1 MRLGMISDVR
11 KHMTI
16 VPILL
21 TLLSYHVKLRAT
33 GLLTRSLLS
42 CSLIAL
48 SQLVLS
54 ASFGGT
60 VNPKRAIKCLR
71 IIALSALAFIVA
83 LLALRVTWYL
93 VSRSHSQRIAA
104 TVAPP
109 RTIAIERY
117 AQDEKGTYGKL
128 IIGEEN
134 DVLALQKIDSLPT
147 DLAPQKHDLM
157 TVEKNDRLSEEGS
170 YRGLLKYETIND
182 EDDFILEF
190 GSSAQHLV
198 QIHIR
203 RNSEIDWNALNT
215 IDVIKVGE
223 NRREALSSVRN
234 LLFGSPNPLA
244 FPELPITF
252 HLIDTLQF
260 KAARSA
266 GLLSKVS
273 LAPIAVEHRSI
284 TLPTNLRC
292 CLTVDKPGSSSEHK
306 GLLDNIHDTIAKAGD
321 DIHNSIGK
329 AADDVHNTIGKVA
342 DDVHNTVGKAAG
354 DVHNTVVKAADD
366 AHNTLGK
373 AVDDTKNTLGKAAD
387 DAHNTVGKAADDTHD
402 AIGKASDDVHNNLDK
417 AVDDVEA
424 TFENIPVLGSLLEPW
439 PLSQFHHC
447 HPQRIVSKLSTEPRP
462 PLTGAAEKLGWATAP
477 FKRIGVSGWV
487 DTGCS
492 ARAVGIP
499 VRPAQHSSD
508 DLWTVDV
515 KLLEFEINGV
525 YMPAGRFI
533 RLEVE
538 PGTKAHDL
546 CNSRQLTER
555 DKLSF
560 GGVVLVDSDGPFL
573 EVHPRD
579 EFYVK

>member
-1 MRLGMISDVR
+1 
-11 KHMTI
+11 
-16 VPILL
+16 
-21 TLLSYHVKLRAT
+21 
-33 GLLTRSLLS
+33 
-42 CSLIAL
+42 
-48 SQLVLS
+48 
-54 ASFGGT
+54 
-60 VNPKRAIKCLR
+60 VNPKRAIKWLR
-71 IIALSALAFIVA
+71 ILALSALTFILV

-93 VSRSHSQRIAA
+93 VSRSHSQWIAA
-104 TVAPP
+104 TVASP

-117 AQDEKGTYGKL
+117 AQDDKGTYGKL
-128 IIGEEN
+128 IIGGEN
-134 DVLALQKIDSLPT
+134 DVLAVLKKDSLST
-147 DLAPQKHDLM
+147 DLAPQNHNLM

-170 YRGLLKYETIND
+170 YSGLLKYETINE

-190 GSSAQHLV
+190 GSSPQHSV

-203 RNSEIDWNALNT
+203 RNSEIDWNSLNT

-223 NRREALSSVRN
+223 NQRESLSSVRN

-252 HLIDTLQF
+252 QLINTLQF
-260 KAARSA
+260 KRNLAARSA
-266 GLLSKVS
+266 GSLSSVS
-273 LAPIAVEHRSI
+273 LTSIAAKQRTV
-284 TLPTNLRC
+284 TLPTNIRC
-292 CLTVDKPGSSSEHK
+292 CIVTTDKPGGSSEHK
-306 GLLDNIHDTIAKAGD
+306 GLLDNIHDTI
-321 DIHNSIGK
+321 GK
-329 AADDVHNTIGKVA
+329 AADDAHNTVGKA
-342 DDVHNTVGKAAG
+342 TDDVHNTVGKAAG
-354 DVHNTVVKAADD
+354 DLHITVVKAADD

-373 AVDDTKNTLGKAAD
+373 ALDDTKSTLGKAAD
-387 DAHNTVGKAADDTHD
+387 DAHNTIGEAADDTHNT
-402 AIGKASDDVHNNLDK
+402 IGKTTEDVHNSLDK
-417 AVDDVEA
+417 AVDDVEG

-439 PLSQFHHC
+439 PFSQFHHC

-462 PLTGAAEKLGWATAP
+462 PVTGAAEKLGWATTP

-508 DLWTVDV
+508 DFWTVDV

-538 PGTKAHDL
+538 PRTKAHDL
-546 CNSRQLTER
+546 CNGRQLTER
-555 DKLSF
+555 DRVSF

-579 EFYVK
+579 EFHVE